1 MLYDIF
7 YISKD
12 RIAESDW
19 LAFRSRF
26 PSSQKIENVKT
37 FTDIKKKAFTKFFWV
52 VWDDL
57 VVADDFNFE
66 YRVSK
71 WDEEYT
77 HIWLNGKTFDG
88 INLFPKTASITQKE
102 FDYRFFMNKKE
113 IDVVA
118 STPKKFEI
126 YNIKTYDDYLNAKEK
141 SLTAMFWAVWDD
153 VIVANDFLFDYYV
166 PTYDAFHRNI
176 THVFK
181 NGEFFDGIILFS
193 KYKDISKKEFDHRF
207 YIDKKEVDIIASTPK
222 QYDKFVI
229 ETYDEYLN
237 AIETSS
243 TEMFWIIP
251 NDIVVNQEFKFEL
264 YFSHHNR
271 YNRTTNHV
279 FLNDKTYDGITLAST
294 HKIISKREFEY
305 RFLIEKKEWDIIAST
320 PKPYNK
326 FYINTYEEYLNVIE
340 TSTTE
345 MFWVIWNDVVVDDT
359 FKFEYYVPVYDT
371 FHRNITHVFK
381 NDSYYDGICL
391 FSKKTIISKKEFD
404 HRFFV
409 NKKEVEINAST
420 PRPYDKFVIETYD
433 DYLNAR
439 EKSTSELFWII
450 PKEVEV
456 LDTFDF
462 NLYFSHHN
470 SVERKLNHVF
480 KHIFRGEETINGISL
495 VPKDITLTKKEIDFR
510 FLVEKKKYDVVATK
524 LKPYDIVFISY
535 NETTADENYENLRKR
550 FPQAKRV
557 HGIKGIHNAHIE
569 AAKKADTDMFW
580 VVDGDAIIVDDFNF
594 NHEVSV
600 YEKDIVHVWSS
611 KNPINNLEYGY
622 GGVKLLPRKL
632 TISMDLSKPDM
643 TTGISS
649 KFKVLKAVSNIT
661 SFNTDP
667 FSTWKSA
674 FRECVK
680 LSSKVIDRQVNDET
694 EQRLNAW
701 CILNESAPYGLYAHV
716 GALAGKQYGQE
727 NAGNIP
733 ALSLINDFDWL
744 FEQFQSSSFL
754 S

>member
-77 HIWLNGKTFDG
+77 HIWLNDKTFDG

-126 YNIKTYDDYLNAKEK
+126 YNIKTYDDYLSVKEK
-141 SLTAMFWAVWDD
+141 STTAMFWAVWNDI
-153 VIVANDFLFDYYV
+153 IVSEDFLFNYYI

-181 NGEFFDGIILFS
+181 NGEFFDGIVLFS
-193 KYKDISKKEFDHRF
+193 KYKEVTKKEFDHRF
-207 YIDKKEVDIIASTPK
+207 YID
-222 QYDKFVI
+222 
-229 ETYDEYLN
+229 
-237 AIETSS
+237 
-243 TEMFWIIP
+243 
-251 NDIVVNQEFKFEL
+251 
-264 YFSHHNR
+264 
-271 YNRTTNHV
+271 
-279 FLNDKTYDGITLAST
+279 
-294 HKIISKREFEY
+294 
-305 RFLIEKKEWDIIAST
+305 
-320 PKPYNK
+320 
-326 FYINTYEEYLNVIE
+326 
-340 TSTTE
+340 
-345 MFWVIWNDVVVDDT
+345 
-359 FKFEYYVPVYDT
+359 
-371 FHRNITHVFK
+371 
-381 NDSYYDGICL
+381 
-391 FSKKTIISKKEFD
+391 
-404 HRFFV
+404 
-409 NKKEVEINAST
+409 KKEVEINAST

-495 VPKDITLTKKEIDFR
+495 VPKDITLTRKEIDFR

-535 NETTADENYENLRKR
+535 NEITADENYENLRKR

-632 TISMDLSKPDM
+632 TIGMDLSKPDM

-649 KFKVLKAVSNIT
+649 KFKVVKVVSNIT

-744 FEQFQSSSFL
+744 FDQFQSSSFL

>member
-77 HIWLNGKTFDG
+77 HIWLNDKTFDG
-88 INLFPKTASITQKE
+88 INLFPKTANITQKE

-118 STPKKFEI
+118 SNPKKFEI
-126 YNIKTYDDYLNAKEK
+126 YNIKTYDDYLSVKEK
-141 SLTAMFWAVWDD
+141 STTAMFWAVWDD
-153 VIVANDFLFDYYV
+153 IIVSKDFLFDYYI

-181 NGEFFDGIILFS
+181 NGEFFDGIVLFS
-193 KYKDISKKEFDHRF
+193 KYKEVTKKEFDHRF
-207 YIDKKEVDIIASTPK
+207 YID
-222 QYDKFVI
+222 
-229 ETYDEYLN
+229 
-237 AIETSS
+237 
-243 TEMFWIIP
+243 
-251 NDIVVNQEFKFEL
+251 
-264 YFSHHNR
+264 
-271 YNRTTNHV
+271 
-279 FLNDKTYDGITLAST
+279 
-294 HKIISKREFEY
+294 
-305 RFLIEKKEWDIIAST
+305 
-320 PKPYNK
+320 
-326 FYINTYEEYLNVIE
+326 
-340 TSTTE
+340 
-345 MFWVIWNDVVVDDT
+345 
-359 FKFEYYVPVYDT
+359 
-371 FHRNITHVFK
+371 
-381 NDSYYDGICL
+381 
-391 FSKKTIISKKEFD
+391 
-404 HRFFV
+404 
-409 NKKEVEINAST
+409 KKEVEINAST

-535 NETTADENYENLRKR
+535 NEITADENYENLRKR

-632 TISMDLSKPDM
+632 TIGMDLSKPDM

-649 KFKVLKAVSNIT
+649 KFKVVKAVSNIT

-744 FEQFQSSSFL
+744 FDQFQSSSFL